1 MLKDIITNEQACLL
15 TDIIRESDT
24 IVCVCHQNPDGD
36 ALGSCLA
43 WAELL
48 RTVYGKE
55 AQVIVPDQYPD
66 YLQWL
71 PNSEKI
77 IRYDKHREGCDW
89 TLAHA
94 DLIFCLDFNTA
105 SRTADME
112 SALCASPAK
121 IVLIDH
127 HLDPDVETLVTV
139 SRPQASST
147 SELVFRLAWQLGCF
161 DQLGKHFA
169 VPVYCGMM
177 TDTGGFT
184 YNSSDPDIYFII
196 SQLLTKRINKDKIY
210 RNVYHT
216 FSENRLRL
224 TGFVLYNRL
233 VVDSM
238 RHASYFTLSRDDLR
252 RFHFMKGDAEGL
264 VNMPLQMKG
273 HRLSISLREDTEK
286 DNLVWVSLRSV
297 DQFPCNEMAAQF
309 FNGGGHL
316 NAAGG
321 RLYCSLTDAV
331 AVVEKAIKA
340 FEDKLKY

>member
-1 MLKDIITNEQACLL
+1 MLNNIVSEEQLQLL
-15 TDIIRESDT
+15 ESLIRESDT

-43 WAELL
+43 WANVL
-48 RTVYGKE
+48 RVAWGKD

-89 TLAHA
+89 TLSRA

-112 SALCASPAK
+112 AALCSSAARK
-121 IVLIDH
+121 VLIDH
-127 HLDPDVETLVTV
+127 HPDPAVESVVTV

-147 SELVFRLAWQLGCF
+147 CELVFRIVWQLGCF
-161 DQLGKHFA
+161 DRLDRQFA

-177 TDTGGFT
+177 TDTGAFT
-184 YNSSDPDIYFII
+184 YNSADPDIFFII
-196 SQLLTKRINKDKIY
+196 AQLLTKRINKDKIY
-210 RNVYHT
+210 RNVYHN
-216 FSENRLRL
+216 FSVDRMRL
-224 TGFVLYNRL
+224 TGYVMYRRL
-233 VVDSM
+233 VVVAGG
-238 RHASYFTLSRDDLR
+238 RAGYFVLTRDDLR
-252 RFHFMKGDAEGL
+252 RFHFVKGDAEGL
-264 VNMPLQMKG
+264 VNMPLQIRG
-273 HRLSISLREDTEK
+273 LRLSISLREDTER

-297 DQFPCNEMAAQF
+297 DQFPCNEMAARF

-316 NAAGG
+316 NASGG
-321 RLYCSLTDAV
+321 RLYCTIAEAV
-331 AVVEKAIKA
+331 ETVEKAIAA
-340 FEDKLKY
+340 FRDRLA